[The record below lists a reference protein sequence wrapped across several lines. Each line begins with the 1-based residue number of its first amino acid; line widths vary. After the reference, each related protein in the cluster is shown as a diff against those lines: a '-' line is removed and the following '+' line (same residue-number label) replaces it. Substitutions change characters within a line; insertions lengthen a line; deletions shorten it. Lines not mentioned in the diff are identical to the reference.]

1 MISKFLVAC
10 SYICS
15 YSQIINPGLSTLANL
30 LRHGSIIYM
39 TLVLSYYLQYQVL
52 GVVEGCVIR
61 KICLQEKIKFCPSG
75 LFFLPKT
82 PGQTGILCVLDILL
96 QCTMRKYIKATKYW
110 PSSWKEVPKM

>member
-39 TLVLSYYLQYQVL
+39 TLVLSYYVPSIPSTRCGGRVYH
-52 GVVEGCVIR
+52 R
-61 KICLQEKIKFCPSG
+61 KNLPTGKDKIMS
-75 LFFLPKT
+75 
-82 PGQTGILCVLDILL
+82 
-96 QCTMRKYIKATKYW
+96 
-110 PSSWKEVPKM
+110 